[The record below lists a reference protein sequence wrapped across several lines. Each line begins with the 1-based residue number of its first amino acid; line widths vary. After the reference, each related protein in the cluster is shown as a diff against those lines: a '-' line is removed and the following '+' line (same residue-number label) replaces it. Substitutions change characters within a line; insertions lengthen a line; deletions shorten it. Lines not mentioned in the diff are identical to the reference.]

1 MGDKDPNV
9 VRQIQTQIQK
19 MQLQIQ
25 EQIQTSGHEHMGEEI
40 PTLSARIEEKQKS
53 RGEAARSQ

>member
-1 MGDKDPNV
+1 
-9 VRQIQTQIQK
+9 